1 MFGFAK
7 KEKMNEERKNLI
19 KQVMLFYEINKDLFI
34 DYSNQKEK
42 KQIISSIFKSMK
54 YDNYPKLSSL
64 TEQNIDS
71 NIVVYRG
78 ISAENEDLL
87 KEYIDTFING
97 KVYLGGRASI
107 YGTGIYTI
115 VGSSDVAKDYFSDGG
130 HNNCGVIIESRMT
143 NDTKII
149 ETKQL
154 EELKEF
160 LINNLENIY
169 GKTINNYI
177 NIIDD
182 NGALAAILGYDA
194 IYAKEKNYLVILNR
208 TKMIVNDVDLY
219 KQLDNIKND
228 NYRSNSK

>member
-1 MFGFAK
+1 MFGFKKKEAMNEDAK
-7 KEKMNEERKNLI
+7 KLL
-19 KQVMLFYEINKDLFI
+19 KQVMMFYEINKNLFI
-34 DYSNQKEK
+34 NYSNQKEK
-42 KQIISSIFKSMK
+42 KQIISSIFKSLK
-54 YDNYPKLSSL
+54 YDNFPKLYSSNKDNL
-64 TEQNIDS
+64 SNNI
-71 NIVVYRG
+71 IVYRG
-78 ISAENEDLL
+78 ISAENEDLI
-87 KEYIDTFING
+87 KEYIDAFISG
-97 KVYLGGRASI
+97 EVFLGGRASI

-115 VGSSDVAKDYFSDGG
+115 VGSSDVAKDYSSDGG

-194 IYAKEKNYLVILNR
+194 IYVKEKNYLVILNR
-208 TKMIVNDVDLY
+208 TKMIVNDIDLY

>member
-19 KQVMLFYEINKDLFI
+19 KQVMMFYEINKDLFI

-64 TEQNIDS
+64 TEQNIVS

-78 ISAENEDLL
+78 ISALNEDLL
-87 KEYIDTFING
+87 KEYIDAFING
-97 KVYLGGRASI
+97 EVFLGGRASI
-107 YGTGIYTI
+107 YGTGIYTF
-115 VGSSDVAKDYFSDGG
+115 VGSLDVAKDYSSDGG
-130 HNNCGVIIESRMT
+130 QNNCGVIIESRMA

-149 ETKQL
+149 EVEKL

-160 LINNLENIY
+160 LINNLKNIY

-182 NGALAAILGYDA
+182 NGALATILGYDA
-194 IYAKEKNYLVILNR
+194 IYVKDKNYLVVLNR